1 MKICSASASRIL
13 VFFFQQSCAGLKCL
27 SVPNTKLKRT
37 VSSSTAGLWSHR
49 LCGRRAVAVMGRL
62 TFNPWSLQD
71 VRETRNRT
79 KPKPSC
85 SLLCG
90 TSSGFE
96 WESLRHSS
104 AVVAQT
110 QLHILRVETRSRIFG
125 KLGSRNEH
133 KCLYVLLIFVCGFH
147 GYNILP
153 GPRRRVGGRWNHH
166 FPPFGKH
173 ILYVS

>member
-13 VFFFQQSCAGLKCL
+13 GFFFSNPVQGW
-27 SVPNTKLKRT
+27 SVWVFHTPNSKEPSLHP
-37 VSSSTAGLWSHR
+37 GLWSHR

-71 VRETRNRT
+71 VRETWHRT

-110 QLHILRVETRSRIFG
+110 QLRILRVETRSRIFG

-153 GPRRRVGGRWNHH
+153 GPRRRVGGRSNHH